1 MDKFVLPS
9 ALLGSMNQNK
19 LKTKGNDADCSIT
32 SNDWGLKI
40 EERFCQKKMKKAQL
54 NFISEYVR
62 SQLNW

>member
-1 MDKFVLPS
+1 VLPS
-9 ALLGSMNQNK
+9 ALLGSMIQNK
-19 LKTKGNDADCSIT
+19 LKTKGNDVGCSMT

-40 EERFCQKKMKKAQL
+40 EESFCQKKKIKKAQL